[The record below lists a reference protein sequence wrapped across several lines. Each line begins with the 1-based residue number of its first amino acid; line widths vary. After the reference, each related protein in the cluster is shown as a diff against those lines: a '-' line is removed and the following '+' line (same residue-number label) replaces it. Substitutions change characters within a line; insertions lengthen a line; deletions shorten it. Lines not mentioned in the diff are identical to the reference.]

1 MNGIKVKKNGR
12 EYVLVLSI
20 RKKYVTLHIVNFKWK
35 FLMGSK
41 ILRTIFGVFLVFTVQ
56 LINAQEMPL
65 TIGMR
70 FGANMSAQSINLDE
84 MFVNVHESN
93 VTWKGGYQ
101 VGVVVDLKLSRK
113 VALQP
118 GFFYK
123 KSSYDYFVATINNS
137 GKTMRMAKGEA
148 GYSTYQIPIMILYK
162 VGLSAIE
169 WQLEAGPYIA
179 FGAGGDNKLEST
191 EIDASGNGIETKSYK
206 YKIGFYDDSDGLIAG
221 NDKFDWGIRIGTG
234 VKILGKYYVGVHY
247 NAGLRNVAK
256 EHLDFKRKPSIKN
269 RSVDFSIGYNF

>member
-1 MNGIKVKKNGR
+1 MK
-12 EYVLVLSI
+12 
-20 RKKYVTLHIVNFKWK
+20 
-35 FLMGSK
+35 SK
-41 ILRTIFGVFLVFTVQ
+41 ILRTICTIFLVFTVQ
-56 LINAQEMPL
+56 LIKAQEIPL
-65 TIGMR
+65 TVGIR
-70 FGANMSAQSINLDE
+70 LGANMSAQAINLDE
-84 MFVNVHESN
+84 MFANVHESN
-93 VTWKGGYQ
+93 ITWKGGYQ
-101 VGVVVDLKLSRK
+101 VGVVVDLKLSRN

-123 KSSYDYFVATINNS
+123 KSSYDYFIATINNS

-148 GYSTYQIPIMILYK
+148 GYSTYQIPIMVLYK

-179 FGAGGDNKLEST
+179 LGAGGDNILEST
-191 EIDASGNGIETKSYK
+191 EIDASGNGLETKSYK

-221 NDKFDWGIRIGTG
+221 NDKFDWGIRIGTSF
-234 VKILGKYYVGVHY
+234 KILGKYYVGLHY

-256 EHLDFKRKPSIKN
+256 EHIDFKRKPSIKN